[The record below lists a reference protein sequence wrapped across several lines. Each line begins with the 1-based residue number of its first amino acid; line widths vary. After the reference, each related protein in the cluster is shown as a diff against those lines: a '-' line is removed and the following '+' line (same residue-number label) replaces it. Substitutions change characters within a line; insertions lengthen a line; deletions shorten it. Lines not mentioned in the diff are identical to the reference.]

1 VIPSGFCPKSSLQI
15 YIWGVLPGRPRMAPK
30 RIDRKSNA
38 HLQSLVGSLKQ
49 AARENEA
56 PVWKAVAGRLESPA
70 RTWPSINISRLE
82 RHTEAKATVV
92 VPGKLLGSGA
102 ISKPLTVGAF
112 SFSASAREKVE
123 AAGGSCLSLPEMLK
137 AHPKGAGVR
146 LMG

>member
-1 VIPSGFCPKSSLQI
+1 
-15 YIWGVLPGRPRMAPK
+15 MAPK

-82 RHTEAKATVV
+82 RHAEAKTTVV
-92 VPGKLLGSGA
+92 VPGKLLGAGA

-112 SFSASAREKVE
+112 SFSAAAREKIE

>member
-1 VIPSGFCPKSSLQI
+1 
-15 YIWGVLPGRPRMAPK
+15 MAPK

-82 RHTEAKATVV
+82 RHAEAKTTVI
-92 VPGKLLGSGA
+92 GAGNLCGAGA
-102 ISKPLTVGAF
+102 ISDALTVGVF
-112 SFSASAREKVE
+112 SFSAAAGEEVE
-123 AAGGSCLSLPEMLK
+123 AAGGSCLSRPEMLK

>member
-1 VIPSGFCPKSSLQI
+1 
-15 YIWGVLPGRPRMAPK
+15 MAPK

-38 HLQSLVGSLKQ
+38 QLQSLVGSLKQ

-82 RHTEAKATVV
+82 RHAEPKTMVV
-92 VPGKLLGSGA
+92 VPGKLLGAGA

-112 SFSASAREKVE
+112 SFSAAAREKVE
-123 AAGGSCLSLPEMLK
+123 AAGGNCLTLPEMLE